1 MCVKTISIKQLHAAT
16 GQYVREASSHAIY
29 VTDRGQL
36 AAVLKPV
43 VGDDQPG
50 RPFPRRRV
58 RDLPAVDV
66 DSSADISAERDV
78 R

>member
-1 MCVKTISIKQLHAAT
+1 MKIISIKQLHATT
-16 GQYVREASSHAIY
+16 GQYVREAATHAVY

-43 VGDDQPG
+43 AGDDRPG
-50 RPFPRRRV
+50 RPFFRRRV
-58 RDLPAVDV
+58 RDLQAVGI
-66 DSSADISAERDV
+66 DSTAGISAERDA

>member
-1 MCVKTISIKQLHAAT
+1 M
-16 GQYVREASSHAIY
+16 RSSHAVY

-43 VGDDQPG
+43 SDDDRPG

-58 RDLPAVDV
+58 RDLP
-66 DSSADISAERDV
+66 SADMDSTAGISAERDV